1 MSDRISTAAAPTRPL
16 MPNGEPLPQDF
27 DEKLIHTVVHAFYD
41 KVRQDELLG
50 PVFNS
55 RIPADQ
61 WPIHLNRMCDF
72 WSSSFLRT
80 DRYDGR
86 PLPPHLGIAELSDAH
101 FERWLELFH
110 RTVDECCSPASA
122 SPSPFT
128 VARIPSASFPSPRA
142 DRQFQNDEAAPGDRA
157 PPDFAA
163 RASRYASV

>member
-1 MSDRISTAAAPTRPL
+1 MSDRNSTAAAPTRPL

-41 KVRQDELLG
+41 KVRRDELLG

-61 WPIHLNRMCDF
+61 WPTHLNRMCDF

-110 RTVDECCSPASA
+110 QTVNECCSPASA
-122 SPSPFT
+122 RGFYDLARRVAHSFRLAVAFHRGEDTVGIVPFP
-128 VARIPSASFPSPRA
+128 AR
-142 DRQFQNDEAAPGDRA
+142 
-157 PPDFAA
+157 
-163 RASRYASV
+163 